1 MVTRRRRKPTADSY
15 PPTVIRKEKDA
26 TQRTQRSEHRG
37 HGSPPLTGNKIREIG
52 TEKHCGPFWSAAA
65 CRHFFL
71 RPRLLAEAVF
81 RRNRSEETGEKREQ
95 APALQKKKPRT
106 ESGRSFL
113 PVYRTRSVMDS
124 SSTESVVGFVSGHGF
139 SRAVSLANSIPPL
152 GAEGLWHRLQPV
164 CLPCRWKPR
173 ISIRG
178 STLS

>member
-1 MVTRRRRKPTADSY
+1 MQHRELRGQSTEDTEARRSQETRF
-15 PPTVIRKEKDA
+15 V
-26 TQRTQRSEHRG
+26 RSERRSTAGRFGVRRLAATFSYDRG
-37 HGSPPLTGNKIREIG
+37 CWR
-52 TEKHCGPFWSAAA
+52 
-65 CRHFFL
+65 
-71 RPRLLAEAVF
+71 EAVF

-152 GAEGLWHRLQPV
+152 GAEGFV
-164 CLPCRWKPR
+164 A
-173 ISIRG
+173 
-178 STLS
+178 